1 MFLCV
6 SLCSVRTLEAF
17 GAILE
22 DFEVAPRFQSALT
35 LLLEGVRRKVWYL
48 GLSTHDVDS
57 ISGILSVPNLY
68 LTKVTRFAGAN
79 ASNKGVKHPK

>member
-1 MFLCV
+1 MKKLGPKSGSALVFLCV
-6 SLCSVRTLEAF
+6 SLCSVRT
-17 GAILE
+17 LE

-57 ISGILSVPNLY
+57 ISGILTVPNLY
-68 LTKVTRFAGAN
+68 LTKLACFAGAN
-79 ASNKGVKHPK
+79 A